1 MRDFQYLLDI
11 DTMISDKIYDLGTM
25 GMQGK
30 TLTEQERTTILEILK
45 NNTGEGKI
53 FSSEPNLSPSIS
65 STDILRLLLRINN
78 RNKKTLTLS
87 TTKIDNTVTAN
98 NSTLTLSKKHFE
110 NMVQKY
116 KCVRIESKAK
126 SC

>member
-53 FSSEPNLSPSIS
+53 FSSEPNLSPSIT

-116 KCVRIESKAK
+116 KCVRIGSNTK